1 MGIVCYRFEENF
13 MKSKLVLL
21 PNVLD
26 ETLSHEQFLPVS
38 VAEKVQDL
46 DVLIAES
53 EKGGRKFLMRFEYPE
68 GKTFRDIDIRLLNEH
83 SDEEDVKELVQDLSK
98 GGSWGLISDCGLPCI
113 ADPGAQ
119 LIAKLGKGVHVEVV
133 PGPSSIIMALMLSGI
148 QSQSFAFNGYLPRK
162 PEHVKPEVIRLQ
174 MQSESLKQT
183 QICIEA
189 PYRSKKMLQSLISY
203 LSPDTTL
210 SIAWNITMP
219 NQGVMTK
226 TIAEWRSASLPDLN
240 KAPTVFIF
248 KAAFKKKQP
257 FDPRKRGR
265 FVDPRKRRGKPFGKK
280 PKR

>member
-1 MGIVCYRFEENF
+1 MTP
-13 MKSKLVLL
+13 KLVLL
-21 PNVLD
+21 PNLLD

-38 VAEKVQDL
+38 VNEKVQDL

-53 EKGGRKFLMRFEYPE
+53 EKGARKFLMRFAYPE
-68 GKTFRDIDIRLLNEH
+68 GKTFRDITIKLLNEH
-83 SDEEDVKELVQDLSK
+83 SDDADVTELAKELSQ
-98 GGSWGLISDCGLPCI
+98 GGKWGLISDCGLPCI

-119 LIAKLGKGVHVEVV
+119 LIAKLGKAVQIEVV

-162 PEHVKPEVIRLQ
+162 PELVKPEVIKLQ
-174 MQSESLKQT
+174 KQSEAFQQT

-189 PYRSKKMLQSLISY
+189 PYRSKKMLQFLISY
-203 LSPDTTL
+203 LSHDTTL

-226 TIAEWRSASLPDLN
+226 TVGEWRSASLPDLN

-248 KAAFKKKQP
+248 KAPKKKSSS
-257 FDPRKRGR
+257 FDAKKKGR
-265 FVDPRKRRGKPFGKK
+265 FFDARKSRPKIHRKK
-280 PKR
+280 PKRS